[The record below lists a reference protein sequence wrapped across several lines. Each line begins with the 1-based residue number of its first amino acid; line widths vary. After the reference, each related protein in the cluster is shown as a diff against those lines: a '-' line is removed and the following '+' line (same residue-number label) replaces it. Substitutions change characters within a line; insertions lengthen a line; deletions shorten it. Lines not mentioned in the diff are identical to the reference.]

1 MQRIIYLLAL
11 TFIVVACGTT
21 NNSSGSGIK
30 DSFLQD
36 RNEVKEVYFVYRI
49 FSEKDVYNE
58 SGDIAVFAE
67 LAYVGDEESIEIF
80 HGGSAF
86 SFPFIERTREFDVGY
101 AMNDPLLTTTLLK
114 DEPFRQ
120 KYSFAGGYSDED
132 PEEFRQFVETIIEKG
147 FPEGEYIINGSAEF
161 YLDDPAFTTND
172 KKYNMS
178 ASIGF
183 TVVKSAQ

>member
-1 MQRIIYLLAL
+1 MQRIIYLVAL
-11 TFIVVACGTT
+11 IFIVVACGTT

-30 DSFLQD
+30 DSLPPTES
-36 RNEVKEVYFVYRI
+36 EVKEGDFVYRI
-49 FSEKDVYNE
+49 FSENDVYNE
-58 SGDIAVFAE
+58 FGDLAVFAE
-67 LAYVGDEESIEIF
+67 LTYVGDEESIEIF

-86 SFPFIERTREFDVGY
+86 SFPFLERTREFDVGY
-101 AMNDPLLTTTLLK
+101 AMNDPLLTTTLIK

-132 PEEFRQFVETIIEKG
+132 TEEFRQFVETIIEKG

-161 YLDDPAFTTND
+161 YLNDPAFTTND

-183 TVVKSAQ
+183 TVVKGVK